1 MTQIKLY
8 RMAEV
13 VRITGLRPS
22 TVYKQIREGRF
33 PKPIK
38 ITSRTSAWTNKSI
51 DNWIEEK
58 LDRESP

>member
-1 MTQIKLY
+1 MSEIKLY
-8 RMAEV
+8 RMIEV

-33 PKPIK
+33 PKPVK
-38 ITSRTSAWTNKSI
+38 ITSRTSAWTNTSI
-51 DNWIEEK
+51 DEWIEEK